1 MMNRIGRKNPW
12 LWLAAFV
19 SAGVFGLTLQ
29 AAPPIA
35 TLTGTV
41 ADSNGRELVQVS
53 LTLKNKFFEKSVT
66 VDGAFSLGNLP
77 AGEYAVTLSAPGFA
91 IEETTLTLV
100 GGELL
105 ERDFVLAPKAI
116 ALEDVVMAP
125 STFSLMSQAVQ
136 GGNYLDRET
145 IRNTPH
151 FGDDVYRALATLPGT
166 SSTDFS
172 SSFNLRG
179 GEYREVKVT
188 FDDMELYNPFHLK
201 DYTGVFSFIDP
212 EALGGLTL
220 TSGGHSAKYGNAR
233 SGVLVMDPLLPKERK
248 TEVTVSFGN
257 VALRSEGTFND
268 GLGSWFVSARRG
280 YLDILLSF
288 TDDSED
294 GEETDIT
301 YYDSFGRVTH
311 VLGERHTWSLNYL
324 LANDKFVE
332 KEGVEGDSESATA
345 DYDDLYLWT
354 KVSSAWND
362 RLSSE
367 SLLFW
372 GDQSQNRVADSFGG
386 LEQYDLKDNRDL
398 GWWGVKQDW
407 QFNLADNHLLTFGW
421 EFRDVEAKYDY
432 LGATFNR
439 NPVGGGDQFQRIETK
454 LDPTGEETSAWL
466 AYRMRWSPRL
476 YTETG
481 VRYDRQTLLD
491 DSQVSPRFSLFFEQS
506 ERTSWRFAYGSYFQ
520 AERAHE
526 LQIADGETAFQK
538 PEKAVHWLV
547 GFDHRFSNG
556 LDFRV
561 EGYLKDL
568 SDLRTRYDNL
578 TRSMVQYAGPS
589 ADRIAL
595 DVDTGEV
602 RGVEVVLKQNLGG
615 KVSWFLN
622 YAWSQA
628 EDDYEGGKVARQ
640 YDQEHTLNANLNWRP
655 GPKWN
660 FNVAWMYHT
669 GWRTTPIGIG
679 YNEAGAP
686 ELVPGAIFS
695 ETLPAYHR
703 MDLRINRRV
712 QIGQKRAFEL
722 FLDINNLYNR
732 KNARGFSDW
741 VIQDLGDGNFAA
753 VAEEKDEWLPILPTF
768 GMTWKF

>member
-1 MMNRIGRKNPW
+1 MVVCAAVAGH
-12 LWLAAFV
+12 LAA
-19 SAGVFGLTLQ
+19 
-29 AAPPIA
+29 AAPTA
-35 TLTGTV
+35 EFAGTV
-41 ADSNGRELVQVS
+41 RDGNAQTVIQVS

-66 VDGAFSLGNLP
+66 VDGDFSLSNLP
-77 AGEYAVTLSAPGFA
+77 AGNYSITLSAPGFA
-91 IEETTLTLV
+91 TLEETLELV
-100 GGELL
+100 GGELA
-105 ERDFVLAPKAI
+105 ERDFVLQPQTI

-125 STFSLMSQAVQ
+125 STFSIMSQPVQ

-172 SSFNLRG
+172 ASFNLRG

-188 FDDMELYNPFHLK
+188 FDDMELHNPFHLK

-233 SGVLVMDPLLPKERK
+233 GGVLVMDPLVPSERK
-248 TEVTVSFGN
+248 TEVTLSFGN
-257 VALRSEGTFND
+257 VGLRSEGTFND

-288 TDDSED
+288 TEDDEE
-294 GEETDIT
+294 GEESDIT
-301 YYDSFGRVTH
+301 YYDSYGRVTH
-311 VLGERHTWSLNYL
+311 VMGERHNWSLNYL

-332 KEGVEGDSESATA
+332 SENEDGDVEDTTA
-345 DYDDLYLWT
+345 NYDDLYLWT
-354 KVSSAWND
+354 KVSSAWSD

-372 GDQSQNRVADSFGG
+372 GDQSQDRIATSVGG
-386 LEQYDLKDNRDL
+386 FEAYDLKDDRSL
-398 GWWGVKQDW
+398 IWWGVKQDW
-407 QFNLADNHLLTFGW
+407 QYSVNDDHMISFGW
-421 EFRDVEAKYDY
+421 AFRDVDAAYDY
-432 LGATFNR
+432 RGVTENDP
-439 NPVGGGDQFQRIETK
+439 PVGGGQAFSLIETK

-466 AYRMRWSPRL
+466 AHRWRINPRL

-481 VRYDRQTLLD
+481 VRFDRQTLVED
-491 DSQVSPRFSLFFEQS
+491 DQVSPRFSLFFEQN
-506 ERTSWRFAYGSYFQ
+506 ERTSWRFAYGTYYQ

-526 LQIADGETAFQK
+526 LEIADGEKHFQT
-538 PEKAVHWLV
+538 PERATHWLV
-547 GFDHRFSNG
+547 GLDHRFANG

-602 RGVEVVLKQNLGG
+602 RGVEFVLKQNLGG
-615 KVSWFLN
+615 KYSWFLN
-622 YAWSQA
+622 YAWSEAQ
-628 EDDYEGGKVARQ
+628 DDYQGGKVARQ
-640 YDQEHTLNANLNWRP
+640 FDQEHTLNASFNWRP

-660 FNVAWMYHT
+660 FNVAWIYHT
-669 GWRTTPIGIG
+669 GWRTTPIRVGFDEDG
-679 YNEAGAP
+679 TP
-686 ELVPGAIFS
+686 ELVAGDIFS
-695 ETLPAYHR
+695 ETLPDYHR

-712 QIGQKRAFEL
+712 QVGQKRAFEL
-722 FLDINNLYNR
+722 FLDISNLYNR
-732 KNARGFSDW
+732 TNVRGYSDW
-741 VIQDLGDGNFAA
+741 TIQQQADGSLAA
-753 VAEEKDEWLPILPTF
+753 VALETEDWLPILPTF
-768 GMTWKF
+768 GFTWKF